1 MAEKFDFEKALA
13 RLDEIVKSVES
24 GTKNLEENMKLY
36 GGETING

>member
-24 GTKNLEENMKLY
+24 GTKNLEENMKLSQD
-36 GGETING
+36 EFVS